1 MLGLMYAIG
10 ALIFIAVVM
19 LVAGSYMGS
28 RTEKVRQRFD
38 QVQGARLTP
47 GSPIAQELQRSLYER
62 VIGPALTRLGG
73 LLVTASPGGATEAV
87 KKKLEM
93 AGNPASLSV
102 PAFVVLRAISLVVGV
117 LAAVVVLKMWAG
129 GMPAHRMGLAALLA
143 LFGGMAPDYILDNI
157 IKRRQYAITKS
168 APDIIDLLVVSAE
181 AGTGL
186 DGALMQVVNRKKG
199 PLPDEFGRLLTEIRL
214 GKRRQEA
221 WSDLAERCGVD
232 DIRNL
237 VAALHQSEEL
247 GVSIANTLRAQADAL
262 RTRRSMRI
270 RTVAATLSLKLLFPL
285 IFCIFPALFVVV
297 LGPGALTIQT
307 AFSGLGW

>member
-1 MLGLMYAIG
+1 MLGLIYAIG

-19 LVAGSYMGS
+19 LVAGSYLGS
-28 RTEKVRQRFD
+28 RTEKVRKRFD
-38 QVQGARLTP
+38 QVQGARLAP
-47 GSPIAQELQRSLYER
+47 SSPLAQELQRSLYDR
-62 VIGPALTRLGG
+62 VIGPLLVRLGTT
-73 LLVTASPGGATEAV
+73 LISASPGGATEAV
-87 KKKLEM
+87 KMKLDM
-93 AGNPASLSV
+93 AGRPAALTV
-102 PAFVVLRAISLVVGV
+102 PTFVVLRAISLVVGI
-117 LAAVVVLKMWAG
+117 
-129 GMPAHRMGLAALLA
+129 LAALAVAKLWAGALPLQRFGLA
-143 LFGGMAPDYILDNI
+143 GFIVMAGMMAPDYIIDNI

-168 APDIIDLLVVSAE
+168 TPDIIDLLVVSAE

-199 PLPDEFGRLLTEIRL
+199 PLPDEFERLLTEVRL
-214 GKRRQEA
+214 GKRRQDA
-221 WSDLAERCGVD
+221 WNDLAERCGVD

-247 GVSIANTLRAQADAL
+247 GVSISNVLRAQADAL

-297 LGPGALTIQT
+297 LGPGALTIDD
-307 AFSGLGW
+307 AFTGLGW